1 MVTATVARREAG
13 SILSEHECINRALS
27 RFIRQ
32 VEERDGHWLWRAARF
47 KPSGKY
53 GGEYGYF
60 YFRGRMVYA
69 HRFAYEAFVGPI
81 PDGLTIDH
89 LCRQTLCANPDHLE
103 AVPHIVNIQR
113 GLSQRH
119 TPVQGSKA
127 GTCKHGHL
135 WSLENSYIDIRGHF
149 RCRQC
154 QAERMRR
161 VRARR
166 TSDSDILSAR
176 EPVEAA

>member
-1 MVTATVARREAG
+1 MVTATATPLETG
-13 SILSEHECINRALS
+13 SILSEHESINHALS

-47 KPSGKY
+47 RPGGKY

-69 HRFAYEAFVGPI
+69 HRWAYEAFIGPI

-89 LCRQTLCANPDHLE
+89 LCRNTLCVNPAHLE
-103 AVPHIVNIQR
+103 AVPHIVNVQR
-113 GLSQRH
+113 GNGQKH
-119 TPVQGSKA
+119 TPIQASKA
-127 GTCKHGHL
+127 GTCKRGHL
-135 WSLENSYIDIRGHF
+135 WSLDNSYIDSRGRF
-149 RCRQC
+149 RCRVC

-161 VRARR
+161 FRVQRR
-166 TSDSDILSAR
+166 TSDS
-176 EPVEAA
+176 EPVRERGTMA